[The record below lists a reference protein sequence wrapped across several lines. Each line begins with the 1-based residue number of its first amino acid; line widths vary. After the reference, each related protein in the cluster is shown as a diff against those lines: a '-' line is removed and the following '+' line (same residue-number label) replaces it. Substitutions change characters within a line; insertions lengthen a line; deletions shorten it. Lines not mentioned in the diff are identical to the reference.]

1 MVHRMLFWR
10 KTDSLFYHLLSVYL
24 NPNPI
29 LPKNTNVFK
38 CQLFFSKMFEDSRCI
53 FAMSDNEFLSGE
65 ENGEERE
72 LASCFLQSPIRE
84 VPTFT
89 SHFSKVV
96 QIKFASLQVCKA
108 RVLKYHKRWGT
119 YYKLPR
125 AVITVLGHVHCERRQ
140 LLLQFTSVHL
150 SCFCLYLRVF
160 SVIHRNLV

>member
-29 LPKNTNVFK
+29 LRKNTNVFK

-84 VPTFT
+84 VQLSRAISRKWF
-89 SHFSKVV
+89 KL
-96 QIKFASLQVCKA
+96 SLQVCKFA
-108 RVLKYHKRWGT
+108 RH
-119 YYKLPR
+119 
-125 AVITVLGHVHCERRQ
+125 AFSSITKDGELIINFHEQ
-140 LLLQFTSVHL
+140 LSR
-150 SCFCLYLRVF
+150 Y
-160 SVIHRNLV
+160 

>member
-1 MVHRMLFWR
+1 MLFWR

-84 VPTFT
+84 VQLSRAISRKWF
-89 SHFSKVV
+89 KL
-96 QIKFASLQVCKA
+96 SLQVCKA

-125 AVITVLGHVHCERRQ
+125 TVITVLGHVHCERRQ

-150 SCFCLYLRVF
+150 SCSCLYLRVF